1 MKLFTKDIDKKL
13 CAHYPK
19 GSDLAN
25 QMVVAKI
32 FNPYGRGTWYII
44 NSDPDDPDDLWAIVD
59 LFDVAAGSVSRSELE
74 NILVPPFRLNLERDS
89 SFSPTNAL
97 ELYNGLRQGKMY
109 QTGGTAD
116 SAMSNDPMIGGTAE
130 SSMKRGGRIEQGDYV
145 KVKPQYGDISG
156 EVTFAND
163 NIIVIKNTMGKTY
176 MFHPHDLVHQMSK
189 GGKLGIGDTVY
200 ISDDKSMFK
209 GQSGTILSQLTPSTF
224 LVKILV
230 DGNER
235 NVVVRKSGVEHIEN
249 LEEGGLMT
257 SDDVYSYDTQEP
269 MMAEGGSVKK
279 QEMISLSDELFG
291 DGGFSKRFV
300 GAKSKEGH
308 IATGEWNVDGD
319 TVYFIYE
326 DEKGNPYESVEMPVM
341 YLEFAKGGKTG
352 TLRKD
357 DGWII
362 DEMSA
367 YDNFEDFYKDALN
380 YEKHAFDRYGEN
392 VGKLDYTKQELK
404 NIWDMY
410 NHYGKGQY
418 AKGGGVGEKITKSRL
433 KAKLYK
439 PTGDFFIEDKGEEW
453 YLHFTPKDASNNSSN
468 LSDLNAKSVGNGY
481 HGSAYSV
488 KKVINHKYA
497 NGGGV
502 KDSGLYVIGRT
513 QIDNNAIKDVIEE
526 EGFYAE
532 WNVRGGYWF
541 FPEEVD
547 NYDELENQLSTIF
560 DKQGINAR
568 FEGIFKKGG
577 RFDSIF
583 NKAKELS
590 KKGYEKSK
598 AYTKQKVKDTQRKV
612 AVDVLNTTQNKVGTR
627 DKDVLDKARV
637 LVINKYQKGGTL
649 VELEKQIP
657 VFERQHIKGYKA
669 YYDAKKRLEAA
680 EKKHNNTM
688 QSKRI
693 IDNYTTLMIK
703 AKKTYSDNIK
713 KELEGKAEGYIGD
726 KKMAKGG
733 ATPSQKKKVGK
744 VMHEWKAGKLHS
756 GSKKGPIVKSQE
768 QAVAIAL
775 SEAGLSKNTKT
786 KGWKHKR
793 K

>member
-1 MKLFTKDIDKKL
+1 MKEEG
-13 CAHYPK
+13 A
-19 GSDLAN
+19 
-25 QMVVAKI
+25 VI
-32 FNPYGRGTWYII
+32 FLP
-44 NSDPDDPDDLWAIVD
+44 
-59 LFDVAAGSVSRSELE
+59 ELE
-74 NILVPPFRLNLERDS
+74 MSIEALRLHLSNIYNIKLEQM
-89 SFSPTNAL
+89 NH
-97 ELYNGLRQGKMY
+97 KM

-145 KVKPQYGDISG
+145 KVKPQYGNISG
-156 EVTFAND
+156 EVTFATD
-163 NIIVIKNTMGKTY
+163 NIIVIKNAMGKTY
-176 MFHPHDLVHQMSK
+176 MFHPRDLVHQMAK

-200 ISDDKSMFK
+200 ITDDKSMFK
-209 GQSGTILSQLTPSTF
+209 GKSGTILSQLTSSTF

-235 NVVVRKSGVEHIEN
+235 NVVVRKSSVEHIEN

-269 MMAEGGSVKK
+269 
-279 QEMISLSDELFG
+279 
-291 DGGFSKRFV
+291 
-300 GAKSKEGH
+300 
-308 IATGEWNVDGD
+308 T
-319 TVYFIYE
+319 
-326 DEKGNPYESVEMPVM
+326 
-341 YLEFAKGGKTG
+341 FAG
-352 TLRKD
+352 
-357 DGWII
+357 
-362 DEMSA
+362 
-367 YDNFEDFYKDALN
+367 
-380 YEKHAFDRYGEN
+380 
-392 VGKLDYTKQELK
+392 
-404 NIWDMY
+404 
-410 NHYGKGQY
+410 
-418 AKGGGVGEKITKSRL
+418 GGGVGEDLNEVYYYAMRRWESLDNSICL
-433 KAKLYK
+433 KAQEELNINPKGIKRVLSWDEIKDSDKLK
-439 PTGDFFIEDKGEEW
+439 IHKWMNTNLDEDNF
-453 YLHFTPKDASNNSSN
+453 Y
-468 LSDLNAKSVGNGY
+468 
-481 HGSAYSV
+481 
-488 KKVINHKYA
+488 KYA

-502 KDSGLYVIGRT
+502 NSNETIIINWLLNSPDGIKILKKSKKAIDNSQPGPYGFNNLYQNTADYIIKNHIISTPFGNVDYKIIKKDIDWDYIFRTAKNYKMAEGGGVGEFPPKGELTNKDNFLLKYEKKGGEYEFFVYKPITKEVSGYNQIKHVCLNKDCPQKMTYEQFINYLYAELYLDDTQYADGGGVEDSGLYVIGRT

-532 WNVRGGYWF
+532 WNARGGYWF

-547 NYDELENQLSTIF
+547 NYDELENQLSMIF

-598 AYTKQKVKDTQRKV
+598 AYTKQKVKDAQRKV

-637 LVINKYQKGGTL
+637 LIINKYQKGGTL

-775 SEAGLSKNTKT
+775 SEAGLAKKAEKGYVIKKDRFGTSIKVAKKGYTQVMGVNGPRFIKNQS
-786 KGWKHKR
+786 KGWKHKH

>member
-1 MKLFTKDIDKKL
+1 MKEEG
-13 CAHYPK
+13 A
-19 GSDLAN
+19 
-25 QMVVAKI
+25 VI
-32 FNPYGRGTWYII
+32 FLP
-44 NSDPDDPDDLWAIVD
+44 
-59 LFDVAAGSVSRSELE
+59 ELE
-74 NILVPPFRLNLERDS
+74 MSIEALRLHLSNIYNIKLEQM
-89 SFSPTNAL
+89 NH
-97 ELYNGLRQGKMY
+97 KM

-156 EVTFAND
+156 EVTFATD
-163 NIIVIKNTMGKTY
+163 NIIVIKNAMGKTY
-176 MFHPHDLVHQMSK
+176 MFHPNDLVHQMSK

-249 LEEGGLMT
+249 LEGGGLMT

-269 MMAEGGSVKK
+269 MMA
-279 QEMISLSDELFG
+279 
-291 DGGFSKRFV
+291 
-300 GAKSKEGH
+300 
-308 IATGEWNVDGD
+308 
-319 TVYFIYE
+319 
-326 DEKGNPYESVEMPVM
+326 
-341 YLEFAKGGKTG
+341 
-352 TLRKD
+352 
-357 DGWII
+357 
-362 DEMSA
+362 
-367 YDNFEDFYKDALN
+367 
-380 YEKHAFDRYGEN
+380 
-392 VGKLDYTKQELK
+392 
-404 NIWDMY
+404 
-410 NHYGKGQY
+410 
-418 AKGGGVGEKITKSRL
+418 KGGGDVE
-433 KAKLYK
+433 
-439 PTGDFFIEDKGEEW
+439 
-453 YLHFTPKDASNNSSN
+453 
-468 LSDLNAKSVGNGY
+468 
-481 HGSAYSV
+481 
-488 KKVINHKYA
+488 
-497 NGGGV
+497 
-502 KDSGLYVIGRT
+502 DSGLYVIGRT

-526 EGFYAE
+526 EGFHAE
-532 WNVRGGYWF
+532 WNARGGYWF

-598 AYTKQKVKDTQRKV
+598 AYTKQKVKDAQRKV

-756 GSKKGPIVKSQE
+756 GSKKGPVVKSQE

-775 SEAGLSKNTKT
+775 SEAGLAKKAEKGYVIKKDRFGTSIKVAKKGYTQVMGVNGPRFIKNQP
-786 KGWKHKR
+786 KGWKHKKR
-793 K
+793 